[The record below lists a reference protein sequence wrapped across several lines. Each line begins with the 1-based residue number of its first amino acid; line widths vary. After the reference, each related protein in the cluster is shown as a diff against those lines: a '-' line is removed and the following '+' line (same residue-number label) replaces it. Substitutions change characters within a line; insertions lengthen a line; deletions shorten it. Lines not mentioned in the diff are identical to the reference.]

1 MQISRFTPQQL
12 NIKNKSISDFSSHSV
27 SSPSVSFGT
36 KAPSKIFEPLKKT
49 MQPVKNGYNG
59 VTDKIAEGIV
69 KFLHLKSVKGLV
81 QKTANDSHWDEYLFT
96 HMTAMTSIVLSGF
109 YIKKTLD
116 NKQLED
122 KKKNTLAVNQA
133 LVTVASCIGSYTL
146 NQALQPRFEKF
157 EKKFKML
164 NAADANVE
172 KYMKG
177 LKIFKTTV
185 IFGTIYR
192 FIAPVFATPIA
203 NAIGNKLQDKKEA
216 KSTPKVANLDIIKA

>member
-1 MQISRFTPQQL
+1 MQVSRFTPQQL
-12 NIKNKSISDFSSHSV
+12 NINNRAGNQVLNNYSAVNSN
-27 SSPSVSFGT
+27 VSFGA
-36 KAPSKIFEPLKKT
+36 KGSSKFFEPLKKALE
-49 MQPVKNGYNG
+49 PVKSGYSSL
-59 VTDKIAEGIV
+59 TDKIADGIV
-69 KFLHLKSVKGLV
+69 KLLHIKSIKTLV
-81 QKTANDSHWDEYLFT
+81 EKTANSKHWNEYLFT

-116 NKQLED
+116 NDKLDD

-133 LVTVASCIGSYTL
+133 VVTIASCIGSYTL
-146 NQALQPRFEKF
+146 NQALKPRFEKF
-157 EKKFKML
+157 EKKFKTL
-164 NAADANVE
+164 NAADPNLE

-203 NAIGNKLQDKKEA
+203 NSIGNKIQEKKEA
-216 KSTPKVANLDIIKA
+216 EAKMSKGIVA